1 MLIVQPHVLR
11 VKQLFQ
17 PLSWPHALQSLQLA
31 AGASLDNWP
40 PLCAVPIGAAARA
53 AGPAGR
59 TLETLPAQKNPVRGP
74 YQSGSARCRASRSE
88 SATAASRSVRSPQ
101 VSDERR

>member
-1 MLIVQPHVLR
+1 MLIVQPQCVTGETII
-11 VKQLFQ
+11 
-17 PLSWPHALQSLQLA
+17 PALSWPHALQGLQLA
-31 AGASLDNWP
+31 AGESLDNWP
-40 PLCAVPIGAAARA
+40 PLCVVPIGAAARA

-59 TLETLPAQKNPVRGP
+59 PLETLPAHKNPVRGP